1 VRWQQLHRLVY
12 LSALVGVIHYYWGVK
27 SDIRMPVLFGT
38 ILAALLL
45 YRALKGGIELQ
56 R

>member
-1 VRWQQLHRLVY
+1 
-12 LSALVGVIHYYWGVK
+12 VIHYYWGVK
-27 SDIRMPVLFGT
+27 SDIRMPVLYGV

-45 YRALKGGIELQ
+45 YRGVKGAVARYRMLQ